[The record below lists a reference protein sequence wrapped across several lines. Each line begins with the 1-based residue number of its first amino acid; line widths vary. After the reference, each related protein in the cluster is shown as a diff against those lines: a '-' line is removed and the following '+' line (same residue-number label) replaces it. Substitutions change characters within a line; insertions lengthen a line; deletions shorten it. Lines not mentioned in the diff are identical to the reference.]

1 MGSGKRPVNT
11 CIRNEQGISCCSA
24 RLTNAIC
31 HGGEFSSQVSGSGV
45 GCCSAAVVA
54 LGVGSCSAAFERS
67 GVFAGQRRAAAAQL
81 GSAGRWQRQRGVGV
95 GSVADAAQRRSAK
108 RSSARQRSA
117 LAVVAQWWQGSAAA
131 IRTLQRSGS
140 SEHCQLQRSG
150 VAQWWHRRAAVA
162 QLDSANAWTAAV
174 ERSSVDA
181 RRRIALSC
189 LFCG

>member
-1 MGSGKRPVNT
+1 LAAAAQRL
-11 CIRNEQGISCCSA
+11 SA
-24 RLTNAIC
+24 VV
-31 HGGEFSSQVSGSGV
+31 SSQVSGALLQRS
-45 GCCSAAVVA
+45 SAAQ
-54 LGVGSCSAAFERS
+54 GVGSGS
-67 GVFAGQRRAAAAQL
+67 VAAAQL